1 MLPPD
6 LNVEELLLFLRN
18 SNCKISFDGPHKR
31 NAYNDITGIEEN
43 GDKLMV
49 HVGRNSLYDSLPE
62 YLFHPINR
70 FDNLPAGE
78 EKTRFVDECQKQE
91 EEQRN
96 ARAFFEP
103 FDLGLLDLRI
113 HVREQASKLVEENN
127 ALISVLADDLTEMQR
142 TNRYIIRTLPF
153 LPVCRHVR
161 GNRTL
166 LTLMLRKVLSDDG
179 IRIEPKCG
187 GIIFNDENPRYED
200 CVGGGLSDLYAGNVY
215 EEDVLTYVIHYWSDE
230 RCDASFHTFLD
241 EMEVFRQFIQDFF
254 ISVEEQIRFDITN
267 NAGLLRLSDTVV
279 YNYLNYNTN
288 L

>member
-18 SNCKISFDGPHKR
+18 SHCKISFDGPHKR

-91 EEQRN
+91 EE
-96 ARAFFEP
+96 P
-103 FDLGLLDLRI
+103 
-113 HVREQASKLVEENN
+113 
-127 ALISVLADDLTEMQR
+127 DDLTEMQR
-142 TNRYIIRTLPF
+142 ANRYIRRTLPF

-179 IRIEPKCG
+179 IRIESTSG

-254 ISVEEQIRFDITN
+254 ISVEEQICFDITN